1 MKISA
6 KGKYGLAAM
15 IFIAQQPADECITV
29 LKISESLDISKI
41 YLEQVFALLKKA
53 ELVISI
59 KGSSGGYRLSRP
71 SKEITSYDILNA
83 VDVSLFETTDKNIS
97 DKASYISQTLENI
110 LWKNFDNAIVKYFN
124 AVTLYELADAS
135 SKNQAGKEIMYY
147 I

>member
-29 LKISESLDISKI
+29 LRISETLDISKI

-59 KGSSGGYRLSRP
+59 KGSSGGYRLSKQ
-71 SKEITSYDILNA
+71 SKEITAFDILNA

-97 DKASYISQTLENI
+97 DKASYISKALDEI
-110 LWKNFDNAIVKYFN
+110 LWKEFDNTIVKYFTGI
-124 AVTLYELADAS
+124 TLYELADAS

>member
-15 IFIAQQPADECITV
+15 IFIAQQPPDECVTV

-59 KGSSGGYRLSRP
+59 KGSSGGYKLNRP
-71 SKEITSYDILNA
+71 SKEITACDILNA
-83 VDVSLFETTDKNIS
+83 VDLSLFETTDKNIS
-97 DKASYISQTLENI
+97 DKASYISQALDEI
-110 LWKNFDNAIVKYFN
+110 LWKEFDNTIAKYFN
-124 AVTLYELADAS
+124 GITLYELADAS
-135 SKNQAGKEIMYY
+135 SKNQVGKEIMYY